1 MIQKHLKDE
10 SNHTKR
16 ATKVNLMESLSQL
29 RAHST
34 RATIQSVTKVT
45 GIKNKNLRKYAQKS
59 KGNGNF
65 YAEHRKKISHVMCD
79 LKKLARQ
86 FIEKK
91 ASLDEIENNFGELK
105 NILEIV

>member
-1 MIQKHLKDE
+1 MSPL
-10 SNHTKR
+10 
-16 ATKVNLMESLSQL
+16 L
-29 RAHST
+29 AHSN

-45 GIKNKNLRKYAQKS
+45 GIKNLRKNAQKS
-59 KGNGNF
+59 KGNENF